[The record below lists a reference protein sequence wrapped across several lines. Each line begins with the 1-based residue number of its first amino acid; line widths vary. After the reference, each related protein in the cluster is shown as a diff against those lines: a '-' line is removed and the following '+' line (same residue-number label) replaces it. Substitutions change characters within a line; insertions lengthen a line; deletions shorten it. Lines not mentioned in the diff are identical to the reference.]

1 MFPQGGPGVAL
12 SLLRGSVLASVVA
25 IATRHPG
32 LLAHPLA
39 LAGVAVLSLCLAV
52 GFATPVIAVVAVGAA
67 AVEML
72 IGPHAHGYIVSVV
85 LLLDASALGL
95 LGPGAYSV
103 DAMLYGRRV
112 TVLPAPT
119 DTRDD

>member
-12 SLLRGSVLASVVA
+12 SLLRGSVLASVIA

-32 LLAHPLA
+32 VLAHPLA
-39 LAGVAVLSLCLAV
+39 LVGVAGLCLCLAA
-52 GFATPVIAVVAVGAA
+52 GFATPVIAFIAVGAA
-67 AVEML
+67 AAEML
-72 IGPHAHGYIVSVV
+72 IGPHAQGFIVSAV
-85 LLLDASALGL
+85 LLLDAAALGL

-119 DTRDD
+119 DADR